1 MTTDATGN
9 PIGSTDAR
17 DRFDNTQNLDYL
29 VLGPLDYYDD
39 RIGVPRLSYR
49 GIENQANTA
58 LANTGFVDI
67 GDYDADGPLTITQRN
82 QVFTHGGQFYGPSAA
97 LVLPYTTIGN
107 WVADGSKF
115 VNRGDFV
122 LRQDLGKPTGATE
135 IGALDSEGLSS
146 TVQAVLDALKRGG
159 AYVRNVK
166 DDFGAI
172 GDGIANDTAAIQAA
186 VNWAASTG
194 AYIRVPAGIYKL
206 TAPINIPNSFKM
218 VGEGFDTSYRRTM
231 GAQTRY
237 GSYFYI
243 AHTGKGFVQTTATT
257 GQANTNCLTFRDFAT
272 IRDQPTPTNSSF
284 APTNHDWDFY
294 ITGYGAC
301 EIDNVC
307 ALNATRAFY
316 VEQRAVLNNLKGQAF
331 ASFIEIHNNYDV
343 VHINNCHQWPYWN
356 ETSWAMDYTRAN
368 LVSYAFYRADNA
380 LLSNNFS
387 YAHRYGLL
395 MGIREGGVPSRL
407 KSSGL
412 DLDGG
417 AYGIVNTAP
426 GSTAMFDNTSC
437 TSWNGVA
444 TGNGVF
450 SSAVGGTM
458 EFRGLML
465 SNIPEQGIYVEG
477 NNNRVKVVDLWLEG
491 WNKRNTSKPGIACVA
506 PAQFHSGNEIRA
518 LKSSGNNADIL
529 SGTGVFRVPLGKGLA
544 GSVTSNPSGLVVV
557 THGLIAKPWQI
568 FLTLYDRGTIAV
580 RIQAYNE
587 TTFTVEL
594 FNPATGAPVPNRLF
608 AFSWSADYYL
618 PIDAGV

>member
-1 MTTDATGN
+1 MTTYATGN
-9 PIGSTDAR
+9 PIGSTAVKDLY
-17 DRFDNTQNLDYL
+17 DNAQNLDYL
-29 VLGPLDYYDD
+29 VLGPLDYYPD
-39 RIGVPRLSYR
+39 RLNVQRLSYR
-49 GIENQANTA
+49 GMENQANTA

-67 GDYDADGPLTITQRN
+67 GDYDADGPLTITRRN
-82 QVFTHGGQFYGPSAA
+82 QVFTRAGQFYGPGAA
-97 LVLPYTTIGN
+97 LALPYTTVNN
-107 WVADGSKF
+107 WTIDAPKF

-122 LRQDLGKPTGATE
+122 LRQDLGQPTGAAL
-135 IGALDSEGLSS
+135 IGALDGDGLTS

-206 TAPINIPNSFKM
+206 TAPINIPNSFQM
-218 VGEGFDTSYRRTM
+218 VGEGFDTSYRRAM

-257 GQANTNCLTFRDFAT
+257 GQTNTNCLTFRDFAT
-272 IRDQPTPTNSSF
+272 IRDQPIPTNSSF

-316 VEQRAVLNNLKGQAF
+316 VEQRAVLNRLKGQAF

-356 ETSWAMDYTRAN
+356 ETIWAMDYTRAN
-368 LVSYAFYRADNA
+368 LISYAFYRADNA

-395 MGIREGGVPSRL
+395 MGIRDGGVPSRL

-426 GSTAMFDNTSC
+426 GSTGMFDNTSC
-437 TSWNGVA
+437 TSWDGVA
-444 TGNGVF
+444 TGNGIF
-450 SSAVGGTM
+450 SSAIGATM

-465 SNIPEQGIYVEG
+465 SNIPEQGIYIEG

-491 WNKRNTSKPGIACVA
+491 WNKRNTSKPGVACVA

-529 SGTGVFRVPLGKGLA
+529 SGNGVFRVPLGSGLA
-544 GSVTSNPSGLVVV
+544 GALTSNSIGRAVV
-557 THGLIAKPWQI
+557 THGLIADPQQI
-568 FLTLYDRGTIAV
+568 FVQTYGRGTFAIAV
-580 RIQAYNE
+580 VAHDAN
-587 TTFTVEL
+587 TFTVEL
-594 FNPATGAPVPNRLF
+594 YNPATGAIVPSMLF
-608 AFSWSADYYL
+608 GFAWTADYYL
-618 PIDAGV
+618 PLDVGV